1 MSQKTTNRKKAKSL
15 IKEYIGEGT
24 DLVKA
29 TEAAKTGLVNSLGLK
44 NDDDV
49 KIEVICDFKK
59 KTLGLF
65 GGSMA
70 KVKAFIELPDP
81 KPEKK
86 KAEPKKDA
94 PKAEKK
100 ADKKAEK
107 KVEKKEDKKEAS
119 EIELN
124 LIPAEKL
131 AEGSSAAKAAAYI
144 KTVMLG
150 LGCENVTVSAA
161 EADGVIY
168 LQLDGDKLG
177 VVIGRRG
184 ETLDALQY
192 LTSLA
197 ANTGNGYQK
206 VTLNIGNYREKREQ
220 TLVSLAKRVSAQ
232 VLSSGRSRSLEPMN
246 PYERRIIHTAVQEIE
261 GVISNSTGEGSN
273 RRVVIIPENGDRRPP
288 RRDDRRGDRRGDRR
302 PSQTVSASAD
312 PNRAPKKD
320 APDLPLYGRIN

>member
-1 MSQKTTNRKKAKSL
+1 MSLKTTNRKKANSL
-15 IKEYIGEGT
+15 IKEYIGEGL

-29 TEAAKTGLVNSLGLK
+29 TENAKTGLVNTLGLK

-86 KAEPKKDA
+86 KTEKKAA

-100 ADKKAEK
+100 PEKKAEK
-107 KVEKKEDKKEAS
+107 KEEKKEAP

-144 KTVMLG
+144 KTVMEG

-161 EADGVIY
+161 ENSGVIY

-220 TLVSLAKRVSAQ
+220 TLISLAKRVSAQ

-261 GVISNSTGEGSN
+261 GVVSNSTGEGSN
-273 RRVVIIPENGDRRPP
+273 RRVVIMPENGDKRPP
-288 RRDDRRGDRRGDRR
+288 RRDDRRGGRRGDRR

>member
-1 MSQKTTNRKKAKSL
+1 M

-24 DLVKA
+24 NLSEA
-29 TEAAKTGLVNSLGLK
+29 TAAAKEGLMKTLGLK
-44 NDDDV
+44 DDDDIKV
-49 KIEVICDFKK
+49 EVISEYKK

-70 KVKAFIELPDP
+70 QVKASIELPDP

-86 KAEPKKDA
+86 VKKAEPKKEEA
-94 PKAEKK
+94 KKTEKKTEKK
-100 ADKKAEK
+100 AAEQATASI
-107 KVEKKEDKKEAS
+107 ELIPEDK
-119 EIELN
+119 LT
-124 LIPAEKL
+124 
-131 AEGSSAAKAAAYI
+131 EGSSMAKAAAYI
-144 KTVMLG
+144 KSVMNG

-161 EADGVIY
+161 DVDGAIY
-168 LQLDGDKLG
+168 LQLDGEKLG

-220 TLVSLAKRVSAQ
+220 TLVSLAKKVSAQ
-232 VLSSGRSRSLEPMN
+232 VLSTGRSRALEPMN

-261 GVISNSTGEGSN
+261 GVVSNSVGEGAS
-273 RRVVIIPENGDRRPP
+273 RRVVIATVDGDKNP
-288 RRDDRRGDRRGDRR
+288 RIRDNRGRGRQGRR
-302 PSQTVSASAD
+302 PSQTVASA
-312 PNRAPKKD
+312 PTREPKKD
-320 APDLPLYGRIN
+320 LGDTPLYGRIK

>member
-1 MSQKTTNRKKAKSL
+1 M

-24 DLVKA
+24 DLLEA
-29 TEAAKTGLVNSLGLK
+29 TAAAKEGLIATLGLK
-44 NDDDV
+44 DDDNIN
-49 KIEVICDFKK
+49 IEIISEYKK

-70 KVKAFIELPDP
+70 KVRAFIELPDP
-81 KPEKK
+81 KPAKKPAKKTEKK
-86 KAEPKKDA
+86 APQKADEPKKT
-94 PKAEKK
+94 
-100 ADKKAEK
+100 EK
-107 KVEKKEDKKEAS
+107 KVEEPKKAEEP
-119 EIELN
+119 ELN
-124 LIPAEKL
+124 LIPEENLEK
-131 AEGSSAAKAAAYI
+131 GSSAAKAAAYI
-144 KTVMLG
+144 KSVMLG

-161 EADGVIY
+161 SVDNSIY

-220 TLVSLAKRVSAQ
+220 TLTSLAKKVSAQ
-232 VLSSGRSRSLEPMN
+232 VLSSGRSRALEPMN

-261 GVISNSTGEGSN
+261 GVESSSIGEGSS
-273 RRVVIIPENGDRRPP
+273 RRVVISTVGGDKNP
-288 RRDDRRGDRRGDRR
+288 RNYDRRGGRRNDRK
-302 PSQTVSASAD
+302 PSQTVASA
-312 PNRAPKKD
+312 PTREPKKD
-320 APDLPLYGRIN
+320 SGDTPLYGRIK

>member
-1 MSQKTTNRKKAKSL
+1 M
-15 IKEYIGEGT
+15 IKEYIGEGK
-24 DLVKA
+24 DLLEA
-29 TEAAKTGLVNSLGLK
+29 TAAAKEGLILQNNIK
-44 NDDDV
+44 NEDDIKV
-49 KIEVICDFKK
+49 EVICDFKK

-86 KAEPKKDA
+86 KAEKKPAAAKAESKPEKKAEPKAKVEKKDESKA
-94 PKAEKK
+94 KAEKK
-100 ADKKAEK
+100 AEPKAEP
-107 KVEKKEDKKEAS
+107 AL
-119 EIELN
+119 ELN
-124 LIPAEKL
+124 LIPADQLK
-131 AEGSSAAKAAAYI
+131 EGSSAAKAAAYI
-144 KTVMLG
+144 KTVMEG
-150 LGCENVTVSAA
+150 LGCENVSVSAA
-161 EADGVIY
+161 ETDGVIF
-168 LQLDGDKLG
+168 LQLDGEKLG

-197 ANTGNGYQK
+197 ANTGNGYVK

-220 TLVSLAKRVSAQ
+220 TLNSLAKRVSAQ
-232 VLSSGRSRSLEPMN
+232 VVASGRSRTLEPMN

-261 GVISNSTGEGSN
+261 GVVSNSVGEGSG
-273 RRVVIIPENGDRRPP
+273 RRVVISPEGGDRRPP
-288 RRDDRRGDRRGDRR
+288 RRDDHRGGRRGDRR
-302 PSQTVSASAD
+302 PSQTVSAQAD

>member
-1 MSQKTTNRKKAKSL
+1 M
-15 IKEYIGEGT
+15 IIEYIGEGK
-24 DLVKA
+24 DLLEA
-29 TEAAKTGLVNSLGLK
+29 TAAAKEGLIAQYGLK
-44 NDDDV
+44 SEDDIS
-49 KIEVICDFKK
+49 IEVISDFKK

-70 KVKAFIELPDP
+70 KVKAFTEIPDK

-86 KAEPKKDA
+86 KAEKKPEKKVEKKEA

-100 ADKKAEK
+100 AEEKAP
-107 KVEKKEDKKEAS
+107 EAP
-119 EIELN
+119 LN
-124 LIPAEKL
+124 LIPADRL
-131 AEGSSAAKAAAYI
+131 PEGSSAAKASAYI
-144 KTVMLG
+144 KDVMTK

-161 EADGVIY
+161 EVDGAIY
-168 LQLDGDKLG
+168 LQLDGEKLG

-197 ANTGNGYQK
+197 ANTGSGYQK

-220 TLVSLAKRVSAQ
+220 TLVSLAKRVSDQ
-232 VLSSGRSRSLEPMN
+232 VLRTGRSRTLEPMN

-261 GVISNSTGEGSN
+261 GVSSNSVGEGSG
-273 RRVVIIPENGDRRPP
+273 RRVVISPEGGDRRPP
-288 RRDDRRGDRRGDRR
+288 RRDDRRGGRRGDRR
-302 PSQTVSASAD
+302 PSQTVAATAD

>member
-1 MSQKTTNRKKAKSL
+1 M

-24 DLVKA
+24 DLLEA
-29 TEAAKTGLVNSLGLK
+29 TAAAKEGLVATLGLK
-44 NDDDV
+44 DDDNIN
-49 KIEVICDFKK
+49 IEIISEYKK

-70 KVKAFIELPDP
+70 KVRAFIELPDP
-81 KPEKK
+81 KPAKKPTK
-86 KAEPKKDA
+86 KAEEPAKVEKQA
-94 PKAEKK
+94 VIKAEKK
-100 ADKKAEK
+100 T
-107 KVEKKEDKKEAS
+107 EAKTQ
-119 EIELN
+119 EPELN
-124 LIPAEKL
+124 LIPEENLEK
-131 AEGSSAAKAAAYI
+131 GSSAAKAAAYI
-144 KTVMLG
+144 KSVMLG

-161 EADGVIY
+161 SVDNSIY

-220 TLVSLAKRVSAQ
+220 TLTSLAKKVSAQ
-232 VLSSGRSRSLEPMN
+232 VLSSGRSRALEPMN

-261 GVISNSTGEGSN
+261 GVESSSIGEGSS
-273 RRVVIIPENGDRRPP
+273 RRVVISTVGGDKNP
-288 RRDDRRGDRRGDRR
+288 RNYDRRGGKRHDRK
-302 PSQTVSASAD
+302 PSQTVASA
-312 PNRAPKKD
+312 PTREPKKD
-320 APDLPLYGRIN
+320 SGDTPLYGRIK

>member
-1 MSQKTTNRKKAKSL
+1 M
-15 IKEYIGEGT
+15 
-24 DLVKA
+24 DLVQA
-29 TEAAKTGLVNSLGLK
+29 TADAKTGLMNTLGLK

-86 KAEPKKDA
+86 KADKK
-94 PKAEKK
+94 PE
-100 ADKKAEK
+100 KKAEK
-107 KVEKKEDKKEAS
+107 KSEKKSEAKAEKVEKKEEPKV
-119 EIELN
+119 ELN
-124 LIPAEKL
+124 LIPAEQL
-131 AEGSSAAKAAAYI
+131 SEGSSAAKAAAYI
-144 KTVMLG
+144 KTVMTG

-168 LQLDGDKLG
+168 LQLDGEKLG

-261 GVISNSTGEGSN
+261 GVTSNSIGEGSN
-273 RRVVIIPENGDRRPP
+273 RRVVISSENGDRRPP
-288 RRDDRRGDRRGDRR
+288 RRDDRRGGRRGDRR
-302 PSQTVSASAD
+302 PSQTVSATAD

>member
-1 MSQKTTNRKKAKSL
+1 MV
-15 IKEYIGEGT
+15 KEYIGEGK
-24 DLVKA
+24 DLLEA
-29 TEAAKTGLVNSLGLK
+29 TSAAKEGLVATLGLK

-49 KIEVICDFKK
+49 KIEIICDFKK

-86 KAEPKKDA
+86 KAEKKPAQKAESKDKPA
-94 PKAEKK
+94 KAEKK
-100 ADKKAEK
+100 AEA
-107 KVEKKEDKKEAS
+107 KEEATVALDIKLVPS
-119 EIELN
+119 
-124 LIPAEKL
+124 EKL
-131 AEGSSAAKAAAYI
+131 EEGSSTFKAAEYI
-144 KTVMLG
+144 KTVMIG
-150 LGCENVTVSAA
+150 LGCENVKVSAG
-161 EADGVIY
+161 ELDGAIY

-197 ANTGNGYQK
+197 ANIGNGYQK

-220 TLVSLAKRVSAQ
+220 TLTSLAKRVSAQ
-232 VLSSGRSRSLEPMN
+232 VANSGRSRTLEPMN

-261 GVISNSTGEGSN
+261 GVVSNSIGEGSG
-273 RRVVIIPENGDRRPP
+273 RRVVISPEGGDRRPP
-288 RRDDRRGDRRGDRR
+288 RRDGARGGRRGERR
-302 PSQTVSASAD
+302 PSQTVSST
-312 PNRAPKKD
+312 PTREPMKD
-320 APDLPLYGRIN
+320 SGDTPLYGRIK